1 MTSPSLPSLFSIDD
15 DYLTYAKR
23 ARGGVLDAKSF
34 RLGFG
39 KRSVPRPAAL
49 AGGIDRMAFGGMK
62 FGKRSAAPAAPSVEE
77 DDEEMFEEDKRMDKA
92 AFRVGFGRR

>member
-1 MTSPSLPSLFSIDD
+1 MFPLQFSIDD
-15 DYLTYAKR
+15 DYLSYAKR

-62 FGKRSAAPAAPSVEE
+62 FGKRSAAPAANSLEE
-77 DDEEMFEEDKRMDKA
+77 DDEEVRIDY
-92 AFRVGFGRR
+92 FRAKIGDLTIIYFRK